1 MDNFA
6 KDKPKMSLRDES
18 YFCLLCLHDSTER
31 IVKLYCT
38 YIQFRQ
44 LLTGEVPPVLVTM
57 LLVLQEKQNGLHER
71 LLKVYPGYMASGKW
85 HNQGDQLEYLD
96 YLSEESRGDLQQ
108 IYATEM
114 KLLILVSEMM
124 KR

>member
-1 MDNFA
+1 MDNSV

-31 IVKLYCT
+31 IVKLYYT

-44 LLTGEVPPVLVTM
+44 LLTGEAPAVLVTM
-57 LLVLQEKQNGLHER
+57 LLVLQEKKSGLHDR
-71 LLKVYPGYMASGKW
+71 LLRAYPGYMASEKW
-85 HNQGDQLEYLD
+85 HDQGDQIDHLEC
-96 YLSEESRGDLQQ
+96 LSDESRTDLQT
-108 IYATEM
+108 ICATEM
-114 KLLILVSEMM
+114 KLLLVVSEMM